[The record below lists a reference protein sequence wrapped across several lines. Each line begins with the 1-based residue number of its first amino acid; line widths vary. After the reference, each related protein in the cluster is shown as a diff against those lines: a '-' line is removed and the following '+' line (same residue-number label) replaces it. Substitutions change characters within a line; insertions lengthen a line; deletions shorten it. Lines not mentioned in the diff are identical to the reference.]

1 MRTRRLRTLSL
12 VALLA
17 PAACTES
24 VPAPVLAPPEPG
36 LAVEPSWLTFTCV
49 RPGCDTKLAATV
61 KVVGDR
67 DLAVKRVVLSDRDRT
82 DITLQ
87 AGRQPPFILKASETF
102 AVEVSYKPTGDPR
115 LGDVEVLVTYTDASA
130 SEEDDRV
137 KAGELKIP
145 LVRRL
150 VGEPTLQ
157 VSPEVLDFGPVL
169 PGARKT
175 LPLTISNVGFGNVGL
190 VLESIR
196 SDLVDVSVSNMP
208 SVAILPMD
216 TWNVDVTF
224 APQDEAY
231 TAGSLTVR
239 SADPAA
245 PTPVVRVVGTSIP
258 RANIL
263 VEPARGVDFGEVP
276 RMMSGTARMTIT
288 NQGAEDLL
296 LSAVE
301 IVNAPAAATLDVRLP
316 RLALTTPLRPL
327 ASITAT
333 LTLSGMQAGPVDARV
348 RITSSDVLSPITEIP
363 VLGIITEPNVLVGP
377 PALEFGAV
385 PRGWVV
391 TRPIEVVNSG
401 YGDLVITGVSM
412 VLGSSELF
420 TLRSVS
426 LPVTLR
432 HDQRT
437 ALEVEFRSEVEA
449 PLTGKVSIDTND
461 PDQPFVEVDLRATGA
476 SCDQG
481 CPHRQ
486 RHAHL
491 HRRRLRHRH
500 VQRRLLRHR
509 PRPGDGLRVR
519 RGRPRSRRVLPGV
532 AVRGHPGRRRRP
544 PERLGHHLHRRRPG
558 PLPLLRPRRDA
569 VPLRRLRRADPPRV
583 RRSGHR
589 DVRVSPRRR
598 GPRVGLLVRERDLR
612 PQLPSRRELA
622 GRRQRR
628 LHHPRAPHPELGAH
642 VHPVHRVHVQRLT
655 RCHRP
660 PARPPASARKRPR
673 RGRPRS

>member
-224 APQDEAY
+224 RA
-231 TAGSLTVR
+231 AGRGVHGGL
-239 SADPAA
+239 AH
-245 PTPVVRVVGTSIP
+245 
-258 RANIL
+258 RAL
-263 VEPARGVDFGEVP
+263 GRPGRAHAGGAGGGHVHPARQHPGGA
-276 RMMSGTARMTIT
+276 SARRGLRR
-288 NQGAEDLL
+288 GAAHDERHRAHDHHQ
-296 LSAVE
+296 
-301 IVNAPAAATLDVRLP
+301 PGR
-316 RLALTTPLRPL
+316 R
-327 ASITAT
+327 
-333 LTLSGMQAGPVDARV
+333 
-348 RITSSDVLSPITEIP
+348 
-363 VLGIITEPNVLVGP
+363 GP
-377 PALEFGAV
+377 PAVG
-385 PRGWVV
+385 GW
-391 TRPIEVVNSG
+391 R
-401 YGDLVITGVSM
+401 
-412 VLGSSELF
+412 SS
-420 TLRSVS
+420 T
-426 LPVTLR
+426 
-432 HDQRT
+432 
-437 ALEVEFRSEVEA
+437 
-449 PLTGKVSIDTND
+449 
-461 PDQPFVEVDLRATGA
+461 
-476 SCDQG
+476 
-481 CPHRQ
+481 
-486 RHAHL
+486 
-491 HRRRLRHRH
+491 
-500 VQRRLLRHR
+500 
-509 PRPGDGLRVR
+509 
-519 RGRPRSRRVLPGV
+519 
-532 AVRGHPGRRRRP
+532 RRRRP
-544 PERLGHHLHRRRPG
+544 RWTC
-558 PLPLLRPRRDA
+558 A
-569 VPLRRLRRADPPRV
+569 CRAWR
-583 RRSGHR
+583 
-589 DVRVSPRRR
+589 
-598 GPRVGLLVRERDLR
+598 
-612 PQLPSRRELA
+612 
-622 GRRQRR
+622 
-628 LHHPRAPHPELGAH
+628 
-642 VHPVHRVHVQRLT
+642 
-655 RCHRP
+655 
-660 PARPPASARKRPR
+660 
-673 RGRPRS
+673 

>member
-17 PAACTES
+17 PVACTES
-24 VPAPVLAPPEPG
+24 VPTPVLAPPEPG

-130 SEEDDRV
+130 SEEADRV

-196 SDLVDVSVSNMP
+196 SDLVDVSISNMP

-224 APQDEAY
+224 APQDESY

-348 RITSSDVLSPITEIP
+348 RVTSSDVLSPITEIP

-476 SCDQG
+476 SCDLG
-481 CPHRQ
+481 CPIANGTPTCTGGACAIDMCNVGFYDTDRDPVTGCECAEVGRDPGAFCQESQFVGTLADDGARQ
-486 RHAHL
+486 NASGIISTADDQDLYRFFGLDETQFLSDDYDVRIRLESGDPGIEMCVYRHDVAAHESACL
-491 HRRRLRHRH
+491 FENETCGRSYRRDGSW
-500 VQRRLLRHR
+500 
-509 PRPGDGLRVR
+509 PGDDSADYIIRVR
-519 RGRPRSRRVLPGV
+519 RTQS
-532 AVRGHPGRRRRP
+532 
-544 PERLGHHLHRRRPG
+544 
-558 PLPLLRPRRDA
+558 
-569 VPLRRLRRADPPRV
+569 
-583 RRSGHR
+583 S
-589 DVRVSPRRR
+589 
-598 GPRVGLLVRERDLR
+598 
-612 PQLPSRRELA
+612 
-622 GRRQRR
+622 
-628 LHHPRAPHPELGAH
+628 APTCISYT
-642 VHPVHRVHVQRLT
+642 VFM
-655 RCHRP
+655 
-660 PARPPASARKRPR
+660 SND
-673 RGRPRS
+673 

>member
-115 LGDVEVLVTYTDASA
+115 LGDVEALVTYTDASA

-481 CPHRQ
+481 CPIANGTPTCTGGACAIDMCNVGFYDTDRDPVTGCECAEVGRDPGAFCQESQFVGTLADDGARQ
-486 RHAHL
+486 NASGIISTADDQDLYRFFGLDETQFLSDDYDVRIRLESGDPGIEMCVYRHDVAAHESACL
-491 HRRRLRHRH
+491 FENETCGRSYRRDGSW
-500 VQRRLLRHR
+500 
-509 PRPGDGLRVR
+509 PGDDSADYIIRVR
-519 RGRPRSRRVLPGV
+519 RTQS
-532 AVRGHPGRRRRP
+532 
-544 PERLGHHLHRRRPG
+544 
-558 PLPLLRPRRDA
+558 
-569 VPLRRLRRADPPRV
+569 
-583 RRSGHR
+583 S
-589 DVRVSPRRR
+589 
-598 GPRVGLLVRERDLR
+598 
-612 PQLPSRRELA
+612 
-622 GRRQRR
+622 
-628 LHHPRAPHPELGAH
+628 APTCIPYT
-642 VHPVHRVHVQRLT
+642 VFM
-655 RCHRP
+655 
-660 PARPPASARKRPR
+660 SND
-673 RGRPRS
+673 

>member
-17 PAACTES
+17 PVACTES
-24 VPAPVLAPPEPG
+24 VPPPVLAPPEPG

-82 DITLQ
+82 DITLTP
-87 AGRQPPFILKASETF
+87 GRQPPFILKASETF

-196 SDLVDVSVSNMP
+196 SDLVDVSISNMP

-224 APQDEAY
+224 APQDESY

-348 RITSSDVLSPITEIP
+348 RVTSSDVLSPITEIP

-481 CPHRQ
+481 CPIANGTPTCTGGACAIDMCNVGFYDTDRDPVTGCECAEVGRDPGAFCQESQFVGTLADDGARQ
-486 RHAHL
+486 NASGIISTADDQDLYRFFGLDETQFLSDDYDVRIRLESGDPGIEMCVYRHDVAAHESACL
-491 HRRRLRHRH
+491 FENETCGRSYRRDGSW
-500 VQRRLLRHR
+500 
-509 PRPGDGLRVR
+509 PGDDSADYIIRVR
-519 RGRPRSRRVLPGV
+519 RTQS
-532 AVRGHPGRRRRP
+532 
-544 PERLGHHLHRRRPG
+544 
-558 PLPLLRPRRDA
+558 
-569 VPLRRLRRADPPRV
+569 
-583 RRSGHR
+583 S
-589 DVRVSPRRR
+589 
-598 GPRVGLLVRERDLR
+598 
-612 PQLPSRRELA
+612 
-622 GRRQRR
+622 
-628 LHHPRAPHPELGAH
+628 APTCISYT
-642 VHPVHRVHVQRLT
+642 VFM
-655 RCHRP
+655 
-660 PARPPASARKRPR
+660 SND
-673 RGRPRS
+673 